1 MVSTLKVRN
10 LLFLAM
16 AFGAVGMGKSYE
28 NVEFSRADGNSLQL
42 DASVPEG
49 RGPFPAV
56 IIVHGGAWVTG
67 DRRRSVEPLFKPL
80 SDANLAWFSISYRL
94 ASGLDLGSL
103 QSAISSAASLVGAVD
118 DVRQSIAYVRKHAS
132 EYGVDP
138 NRMAI
143 IGESAGAQL
152 ASMAALKPG
161 PEGSVNAVV
170 AFY

>member
-80 SDANLAWFSISYRL
+80 SDAKPRI
-94 ASGLDLGSL
+94 
-103 QSAISSAASLVGAVD
+103 AAEKGQK
-118 DVRQSIAYVRKHAS
+118 RGWTRRH
-132 EYGVDP
+132 
-138 NRMAI
+138 
-143 IGESAGAQL
+143 
-152 ASMAALKPG
+152 
-161 PEGSVNAVV
+161 
-170 AFY
+170 